1 MRDKGVD
8 ILVGNSRMANEII
21 EELPKSSLS
30 FLDNSEI
37 KREWMYNIY
46 WEPQLEEC
54 LFLPWD
60 GMSVPQALDRLI
72 AEGMTADLM
81 CKQINE
87 VIDDINKWNNMSINS
102 YIKDIW
108 SADFR
113 KTIEFIMM
121 KIPKQRRSG
130 LVFELLEVRYGSMNE
145 QVLSNLRFLQ
155 EEGFAIA
162 IDDLVLWGYT
172 ESMSEEIL
180 FALHEAWIYLDYIK
194 IDGSISMSVLKWT
207 ISESEKSELIQI
219 IYQYSRLFEKTVFVF
234 EWIQNTVHAS
244 HLLKVLNIDPA
255 KILFQW
261 MHLNR
266 VEKFGIPRPSEDR
279 LV

>member
-87 VIDDINKWNNMSINS
+87 VIDDINKWNNMSISSLRVYWKHEWRNTFCS
-102 YIKDIW
+102 SWSVNLSWLYQDRWINQYVCSQVNYLRIWEVWTYTNNISIFKIIWEDSFCIWMDTKYSACISFAKSIEYRSCKDI
-108 SADFR
+108 
-113 KTIEFIMM
+113 
-121 KIPKQRRSG
+121 IP
-130 LVFELLEVRYGSMNE
+130 MNA
-145 QVLSNLRFLQ
+145 F
-155 EEGFAIA
+155 
-162 IDDLVLWGYT
+162 
-172 ESMSEEIL
+172 
-180 FALHEAWIYLDYIK
+180 K
-194 IDGSISMSVLKWT
+194 
-207 ISESEKSELIQI
+207 
-219 IYQYSRLFEKTVFVF
+219 
-234 EWIQNTVHAS
+234 
-244 HLLKVLNIDPA
+244 
-255 KILFQW
+255 
-261 MHLNR
+261 
-266 VEKFGIPRPSEDR
+266 
-279 LV
+279 